1 MAKSGDIFVC
11 QIERCGGAT
20 GTGWVGQRG
29 RQTSCNVRDRPVC
42 SRTSAAGNLQNW
54 NQSPILVT
62 THSPLE
68 LWSVVQLPHMGNR
81 STEPA
86 LPRGHT
92 APGRHITPALKHH
105 GAHRGTLLPSAAA
118 CTPLVSFSPGPPGAC
133 ALPAG
138 SPAGRRQLT
147 LLLSMGLPHL
157 SLSPQASHT
166 SAPLPQTP
174 STSFFISLATKNQ
187 AAVMRGEHLLPVPNP
202 HQLWGPGD

>member
-92 APGRHITPALKHH
+92 APGRHITPAPKHH

-147 LLLSMGLPHL
+147 LLLWGCLTCPSPLKHPTPQLHCPK
-157 SLSPQASHT
+157 PQA
-166 SAPLPQTP
+166 PRF
-174 STSFFISLATKNQ
+174 SFHWRQKTKQ
-187 AAVMRGEHLLPVPNP
+187 QP
-202 HQLWGPGD
+202 